1 SDLGSS
7 WSQAFGQAAVVTY
20 AYRSTAPAQMP
31 EDTAG
36 FSRLNSAQI
45 AAAEAALAAWAA
57 VANITFVRIDDGD
70 GYSNSASILFGNYD
84 TGVEGA
90 AAFAFLPVSGNAAS
104 SSVQGDIWI
113 NVSLD
118 YNANPAVGD
127 FGAHA
132 LLHEIGHALGLSH
145 PGDYSAD
152 PTYNG
157 DAVYFSDSRMF
168 TALSYFGSNNTG
180 GNLPAFAS
188 IPQLHDIA
196 AIQRL

>member
-1 SDLGSS
+1 
-7 WSQAFGQAAVVTY
+7 
-20 AYRSTAPAQMP
+20 
-31 EDTAG
+31 
-36 FSRLNSAQI
+36 
-45 AAAEAALAAWAA
+45 
-57 VANITFVRIDDGD
+57 
-70 GYSNSASILFGNYD
+70 
-84 TGVEGA
+84 
-90 AAFAFLPVSGNAAS
+90 VSGNAAS

-118 YNANPAVGD
+118 YNANPVVGD

-168 TALSYFGSNNTG
+168 TALSYFGSSNTG
-180 GNLPAFAS
+180 VNLPAFAS

-196 AIQRL
+196 AIQRLYGANMATRTGDTIYGFNSNTGVPEYSLTLASQGAVFAVWDGGGLDTLDLSGY